1 MQPKS
6 SHKHSVGKRKMKKLL
21 TCLVAILITATFNQ
35 CALNKSAQEAKALG
49 DCKFRLSSVD
59 SVYLAG
65 ISIKELKEI
74 RSFKDIDLA
83 RYPALGLGLMRK
95 SIPLDLRLFLEA
107 TNPSNKTAGVE
118 QMEYKV
124 LLGQSE
130 IFSGLHNQRIEVL
143 PGTGRTFIP
152 FHLSTNA
159 YDFVMNSQTRD
170 DFVDL
175 LTALTST
182 KESKAV
188 KLLIKIK
195 PTLAV
200 GSKQVNYPGYITF
213 EQNITAD
220 MLTNKL

>member
-1 MQPKS
+1 
-6 SHKHSVGKRKMKKLL
+6 MKKLL
-21 TCLVAILITATFNQ
+21 ALFVATLIVVTFNQ

-49 DCKFRLSSVD
+49 NCKFRLSSVD

-65 ISIKELKEI
+65 INIKDLKEI

-83 RYPALGLGLMRK
+83 RYPALGLGLLKK
-95 SIPLDLRLFLEA
+95 SIPLDLRLQLEA
-107 TNPSNKTAGVE
+107 TNPTNKIAGVE

-130 IFSGLHNQRIEVL
+130 IFSGLHNQRIQVL
-143 PGTGRTFIP
+143 PGTGRTIIP

-159 YDFVMNSQTRD
+159 YDFVMNNQTRD
-170 DFVDL
+170 DFVNL
-175 LTALTST
+175 LSALTST
-182 KESKAV
+182 KEAKAV

-195 PTLAV
+195 PTLAF

-213 EQNITAD
+213 EQNVTAD
-220 MLTNKL
+220 MLVNKL